1 MAKQNR
7 TTLKGYFETG
17 DTPSQAQYA
26 DLIDSNMNLIDTGI
40 QIVPG
45 TISSSNIVVNTNIT
59 ASGNVSASGDL
70 KGFNITASNNIVVAG
85 NITSSGIVS
94 ASAGFIGQTLSFL
107 PGMFIRDD
115 SGVSTGA
122 GNIFL
127 SKGTQIQGNITA
139 SGNISSS
146 GDVKGLT
153 LTTPGNITG
162 STIEGQILLADLNIT
177 SSGNISASGNII
189 ANSGSFNY
197 IESINR
203 VRHTND
209 GGTEISFVNDTVIIR
224 ANSRETFWGGGNF
237 TRLGNDDTPTRIS
250 GSSIMFNS
258 PINSTS
264 NIITTQ
270 NIIATGN
277 ITSNGTGSFNGGL
290 VLVSPNGDQF
300 VFTVNNSGHLSLT
313 GSAI

>member
-26 DLIDSNMNLIDTGI
+26 DLIDSNMNLIDTGT

-59 ASGNVSASGDL
+59 ASGNVSASGVLTAEGLIISDDAV
-70 KGFNITASNNIVVAG
+70 ITDALTVGGIFQSN
-85 NITSSGIVS
+85 GINL
-94 ASAGFIGQTLSFL
+94 I
-107 PGMFIRDD
+107 
-115 SGVSTGA
+115 
-122 GNIFL
+122 
-127 SKGTQIQGNITA
+127 GNITA
-139 SGNISSS
+139 SGTIS
-146 GDVKGLT
+146 
-153 LTTPGNITG
+153 G
-162 STIEGQILLADLNIT
+162 STIEGQVLLAYLNIT

-189 ANSGSFNY
+189 ADSGSFNY
-197 IESINR
+197 IESINKI
-203 VRHTND
+203 RHTDDPN
-209 GGTEISFVNDTVIIR
+209 TEIGFASDTVVIK
-224 ANSRETFWGGGNF
+224 ANNRETFRGGGNF

>member
-1 MAKQNR
+1 VFTSGSTKFGD
-7 TTLKGYFETG
+7 TLDDNHEITGSLLLTGSLGINDNTPGYALDVFEDDQDTIARFKSGDTLARIIIDDGNDAVYVGTRNGINFFGPDASSTG
-17 DTPSQAQYA
+17 D
-26 DLIDSNMNLIDTGI
+26 NNLLLD
-40 QIVPG
+40 
-45 TISSSNIVVNTNIT
+45 
-59 ASGNVSASGDL
+59 AS
-70 KGFNITASNNIVVAG
+70 
-85 NITSSGIVS
+85 
-94 ASAGFIGQTLSFL
+94 
-107 PGMFIRDD
+107 
-115 SGVSTGA
+115 
-122 GNIFL
+122 
-127 SKGTQIQGNITA
+127 GNITA
-139 SGNISSS
+139 KGNISAS

-224 ANSRETFWGGGNF
+224 ANSRETFRGGGNF

-264 NIITTQ
+264 NITTTLS
-270 NIIATGN
+270 IIATGN
-277 ITSNGTGSFNGGL
+277 ISSNGTGSFNGGL
-290 VLVSPNGDQF
+290 VLTSPNGDQF

-313 GSAI
+313 GSAV